1 MAKNKN
7 RKQGSPQE
15 RAQQQS
21 QRGTEQQRPD
31 AQQGA
36 QSEVQ
41 ASPADFAP
49 GGSKRQKKFGHN

>member
-7 RKQGSPQE
+7 RKQGSQQE
-15 RAQQQS
+15 RAQQES

-31 AQQGA
+31 PQPGA

-41 ASPADFAP
+41 ASPADFAT